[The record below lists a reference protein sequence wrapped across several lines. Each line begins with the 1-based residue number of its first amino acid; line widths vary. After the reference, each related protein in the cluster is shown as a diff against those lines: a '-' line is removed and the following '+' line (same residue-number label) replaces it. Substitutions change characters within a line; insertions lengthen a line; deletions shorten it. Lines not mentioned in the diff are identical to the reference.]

1 MSSVYNRAMDKVS
14 LENSSYLSSLLLLL
28 LAKVGC
34 IFRTFSLTAGH
45 KDNDWQHVALGGRL
59 KAGNATNERRKRNY
73 QCGQHCDNVSWCV
86 CMCVCACG
94 CACAGV
100 CFMWVLQMGQA
111 TGYRTQ
117 AHAGLSPKRS
127 LSHVSL
133 SLSLFVHVCVCVCVA
148 DGSHG
153 IVIDRRP
160 VGSCTIYPAA

>member
-1 MSSVYNRAMDKVS
+1 MSSVYNRAMEKVS
-14 LENSSYLSSLLLLL
+14 LENSSYLSSLLRLL

-34 IFRTFSLTAGH
+34 IFHTFSLTAGH

-59 KAGNATNERRKRNY
+59 KAGNATNEWRKRNY
-73 QCGQHCDNVSWCV
+73 QCGQHCDNVSW
-86 CMCVCACG
+86 CVCACG

-133 SLSLFVHVCVCVCVA
+133 SLPMHMCVLL
-148 DGSHG
+148 
-153 IVIDRRP
+153 
-160 VGSCTIYPAA
+160 TAAMALS